1 MGRRLANRKEINVQ
15 TAERKGSHMVT
26 SEPFTTCQYPLLAI
40 ALLIL
45 FGGCSQ
51 PDPSS
56 ELKPLI
62 DAYVDAWNTGNFTS
76 LHNVVSPDFELR
88 MSPRFNPIKGIDSL
102 KLTIAAWRTP
112 YPDFTITINELVYS
126 KEKVAVRWT
135 IRATNTGS
143 GAHPPTGKAVVF
155 VGMSILHIS
164 GGKIVDEWIT
174 NSQD

>member
-1 MGRRLANRKEINVQ
+1 MGRRLANRKAINVQ
-15 TAERKGSHMVT
+15 TEERKGSHMAT
-26 SEPFTTCQYPLLAI
+26 SASFPIWQYLLLVFAVF
-40 ALLIL
+40 IL
-45 FGGCSQ
+45 FGGCSP
-51 PDPSS
+51 PDPST

-62 DAYVDAWNTGNFTS
+62 DAYINAWNTGDFTS

-112 YPDFTITINELVYS
+112 YPDFTITVNELVYS
-126 KEKVAVRWT
+126 KEKVALRWT
-135 IRATNTGS
+135 IHATNTGP

-155 VGMSILHIS
+155 AGMSIFHIS